1 MNKAGIVHRKDAESA
16 KGKLIFLS
24 VERTERKKLTLSED

>member
-1 MNKAGIVHRKDAESA
+1 MNKAGIIHRKDAESA

-24 VERTERKKLTLSED
+24 VERTERKNLTLSGD